1 MGDFKFPDV
10 GEGIQEGEVV
20 KWLVK
25 EGDTVKENQN
35 LVQVETDKS
44 VVDLPSPEAGK
55 ITSIAAKAGQTIKV
69 GGVLCT
75 INGSGS
81 SAPAKTTAPA
91 TKPSPTATPQTP
103 PTKIA
108 IPVKSKTPAHAMPT
122 PPKSSP
128 ATKTNPKTAKA
139 TAAPKPSSAPKRGL
153 AVVGQLEEAPEETA
167 PQKSEIQNPNPPEET
182 VEYKSQAAAMSGEI
196 QSKKIQTTPAVRQL
210 AKEHNINLAKIKGS
224 GPNGRILKSD
234 LSISSPIAQ
243 QNIPVTKTSNQ
254 HGTVERIPLKGIR
267 KVISDNMTLS
277 HQIPQ
282 VTAMEDANITRLWA
296 LKDKQNK
303 KLKDTHLTLL
313 AFIVK
318 AAIAV
323 LKEHPYFNA
332 TLNTDSGE
340 ILVKKYYNIAI
351 AVETPVGLMVPVVK
365 NADDKSIV
373 DISKEIRELAQK
385 ARDRKLA
392 LEEMKGGTFTV
403 TNYGSI
409 GGTYATPLI
418 NPGESAIL
426 GVGRVFETLNQ
437 DNPSKKVKQLPIS
450 LTFDH
455 RVVDGAQAARF
466 LESLKE
472 YLEDPNH
479 LFIEL

>member
-10 GEGIQEGEVV
+10 GEGIQEGEIV

-25 EGDTVKENQN
+25 VGDTVKENQN

-55 ITSIAAKAGQTIKV
+55 ITSISAKAGQTVKV

-81 SAPAKTTAPA
+81 SASASSASSQKIPPPAKPAPTTA
-91 TKPSPTATPQTP
+91 TKASTSSPKAKASVHSMPMPPTANKKSQVKSSKPAAYTPQ
-103 PTKIA
+103 
-108 IPVKSKTPAHAMPT
+108 
-122 PPKSSP
+122 
-128 ATKTNPKTAKA
+128 
-139 TAAPKPSSAPKRGL
+139 KRGL
-153 AVVGQLEEAPEETA
+153 AVVGQLEEAPETQEEA
-167 PQKSEIQNPNPPEET
+167 PVQKSESPAPSPPEEI
-182 VEYKSQAAAMSGEI
+182 EYRSQAATMHGDI
-196 QSKKIQTTPAVRQL
+196 QSKKVQTTPAVRQL
-210 AKEHNINLAKIKGS
+210 AKEHNINLAKIKGT

-234 LSISSPIAQ
+234 LSISSPVTQ
-243 QNIPVTKTSNQ
+243 QNIPVTKTSNE
-254 HGTVERIPLKGIR
+254 HGPVERIPLKGIR
-267 KVISDNMTLS
+267 KVISDHMTLS

-282 VTAMEDANITRLWA
+282 VTAMEDANITKLWV

-303 KLKDTHLTLL
+303 KLKDIHLTLL
-313 AFIVK
+313 PFIVK
-318 AAIAV
+318 AVIAV

-332 TLNTDSGE
+332 TLNAESGE
-340 ILVKKYYNIAI
+340 ILVKKYYNISI

-373 DISKEIRELAQK
+373 DISKEIHELAQK
-385 ARDRKLA
+385 ARDRKIS

-409 GGTYATPLI
+409 SGTYATPLI

-426 GVGRVFETLNQ
+426 GVGRVFERLDLN
-437 DNPSKKVKQLPIS
+437 NNSKKAKILPLS

-455 RVVDGAQAARF
+455 RIIDGAQAARF